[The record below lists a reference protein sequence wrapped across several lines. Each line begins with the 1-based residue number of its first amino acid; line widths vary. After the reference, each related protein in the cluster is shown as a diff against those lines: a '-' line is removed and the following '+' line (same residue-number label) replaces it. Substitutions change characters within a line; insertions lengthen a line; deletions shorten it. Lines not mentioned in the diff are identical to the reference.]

1 MQDNVYFASPHFLL
15 VKEQIKHIIKV
26 FINFTDEASVIWPV
40 IDEVVPAI
48 LFQYKAMKHVAV
60 NSVFYNNDRIIGVD
74 DDVMARRIMMTERTL
89 MILEIG
95 MRLLGLETLERM

>member
-1 MQDNVYFASPHFLL
+1 MSTDSERTLARKLTYFPIALSQAISDLRPHHLC
-15 VKEQIKHIIKV
+15 
-26 FINFTDEASVIWPV
+26 TY
-40 IDEVVPAI
+40 
-48 LFQYKAMKHVAV
+48 LFELTCEY
-60 NSVFYNNDRIIGVD
+60 SVFYNNDRIIGVD